1 MSPTPEKLPQR
12 LVLFLDGT
20 WNNKDDCTN
29 VLNIFNLVVEGV
41 VGEGASRR
49 VQRKY
54 YDEGVGTGVLDSMS
68 GGIFGTGLEE
78 NVREAYNWL
87 VANFNDSGDKENYQ
101 ADEIFIFGFSR
112 GAYTARSLAGFLA
125 RCGLLERGS
134 PLTVSQLWQGY
145 GQLEREKQEEDLVLD
160 RLLSRKSFHQLE
172 QLKSDPWPGAENKTL
187 IDRQEFTPTDEL
199 LAIWSRRVR
208 ITFIGI
214 FDTVGALGI
223 DALGIPGVR
232 GKLGRIHNLR
242 PSSSYLNVC
251 HALAIDENR
260 NSFQHTPLVEYLPH
274 GQEDRAPRKSLQQVW
289 FVGAHANVGGGYPN
303 NTLAQIPLSWML
315 QEAAKIGLVHHASIG
330 EARLPSA
337 ELLPAPN
344 DSFVAFSGI
353 FGPSFLR
360 QKRNF
365 RTLAP
370 ERELRAKRGEVEKSW
385 SLADAGTF
393 APGFSLFSNE
403 VVHPTVWQYAAAHP
417 QYGPP
422 QLIRHASELCD
433 RGQADPV
440 HEQVAKRP
448 LSHDWPDLPSGG
460 SAVLVFWALVAGLG
474 FLVLDGVFQLF
485 PGALGDRNW
494 VAAGV
499 VALVAVL
506 ADWGE
511 SRLNL
516 RLALGHRPEWEKAVF
531 SALFWVRAFLVI
543 CFIAGISGSIGVLL
557 AVGWNS
563 RIGQP
568 TDPWETVRNLL
579 GEQGWYLPL
588 VAFAAVAAAKLFD
601 RVLGAPTAAKPQPRK
616 DLRARIQR
624 GLNWLVGMAG
634 VAALAVLAGRLA
646 VRILTQAGIE
656 VKRMPAL
663 GDHFVSQSAEFA
675 GRYLFL
681 LVLLGICLRAFVWVS
696 LPMTRANLGR
706 LTFLMLKGRARIRQ
720 GFERLEKL
728 LARPGGQAE
737 ARLAIRSAV
746 GESLWRDILVL
757 IPLYTF
763 TLGFALKTAA
773 SWPGDARLA
782 AETAGRPLWF
792 WIVLAI
798 GVADLL
804 ESVLHLGYLGKTGPF
819 AAPGFFAVAVANTA
833 TAIKFGLLVPVAL
846 ICFATVLAGGFSILW
861 INEGQW
867 RGAVVSVIM
876 IAAMA
881 AVASVVLVNV
891 RAFLARRVA

>member
-1 MSPTPEKLPQR
+1 MSPTLEKLPQR

-29 VLNIFNLVVEGV
+29 VLNIFNLVVEGE
-41 VGEGASRR
+41 VGEGATRW

-54 YDEGVGTGVLDSMS
+54 YDEGVGTGVLDSTS
-68 GGIFGTGLEE
+68 GGMFGKGLEE

-87 VANFNDSGDKENYQ
+87 VANFNDSGENENYQ
-101 ADEIFIFGFSR
+101 ADEIYIFGFSR

-145 GQLEREKQEEDLVLD
+145 GELEREKQEEDLALD
-160 RLLSRKSFHQLE
+160 RWLSRKSFHQLE
-172 QLKSDPWPGAENKTL
+172 QLKSDPWSGAENKTL
-187 IDRQEFTPTDEL
+187 IPREDYTPTDEL

-232 GKLGRIHNLR
+232 GKLGRLHNLR
-242 PSSSYLNVC
+242 PSSSYLHVR

-274 GQEDRAPRKSLQQVW
+274 RERDREPRKTLKQVW
-289 FVGAHANVGGGYPN
+289 FVGAHSNVGGGYAN
-303 NTLAQIPLSWML
+303 NTLAQIPLGWML
-315 QEAAKIGLVHHASIG
+315 QEAADVGLVHHAPRSRALPAA
-330 EARLPSA
+330 EA
-337 ELLPAPN
+337 LPAPN
-344 DSFVAFSGI
+344 DSYVAFSGI

-365 RTLAP
+365 RVLAP
-370 ERELRAKRGEVEKSW
+370 APELRAKRGEVEKTP
-385 SLADAGTF
+385 SLADGEAYE
-393 APGFSLFSNE
+393 PGFSLFSNE
-403 VVHPTVWQYAAAHP
+403 TVHPSVWQYAAAHAN
-417 QYGPP
+417 YAPP
-422 QLIRHASELCD
+422 QLLRHADDLCE
-433 RGQADPV
+433 RGKADAV
-440 HEQVAKRP
+440 IQEVAKRP
-448 LSHDWPDLPSGG
+448 VAHDWPDLPSGG
-460 SAVLVFWALVAGLG
+460 SAVLAFWALVAGLG

-485 PGALGDRNW
+485 PGPIGDRNW

-543 CFIAGISGSIGVLL
+543 CFVAGLFGSAGVLF

-563 RIGQP
+563 RIGQH

-588 VAFAAVAAAKLFD
+588 VVFAAVAVAKLLD
-601 RVLGAPTAAKPQPRK
+601 RVLGAPTAARPQPRK
-616 DLRARIQR
+616 DLRARSVR
-624 GLNWLVGMAG
+624 GFSWLVGIASA
-634 VAALAVLAGRLA
+634 AALAVLGGRLA
-646 VRILTQAGIE
+646 VRILTQAGVE

-663 GDHFVSQSAEFA
+663 GDNLVSQPAEFA

-696 LPMTRANLGR
+696 LPMAQANLGR
-706 LTFLMLKGRARIRQ
+706 LTFLMGKGRERILQ

-728 LARPGGQAE
+728 LARPGGE
-737 ARLAIRSAV
+737 ADAQLAIRSAI

-773 SWPGDARLA
+773 SWPGASSLA
-782 AETAGRPLWF
+782 QETVGRPLWF
-792 WIVLAI
+792 WIVVAI
-798 GVADLL
+798 AVADLL
-804 ESVLHLGYLGKTGPF
+804 ESTIHLGYLGKSGPF
-819 AAPGFFAVAVANTA
+819 AAPGIWAVAVANTA
-833 TAIKFGLLVPVAL
+833 TTLKFALLAPVTL
-846 ICFATVLAGGFSILW
+846 VCLVTVLAGGFSILW
-861 INEGQW
+861 INEGEW
-867 RGAVVSVIM
+867 RGAVVSAIM
-876 IAAMA
+876 ISALA
-881 AVASVVLVNV
+881 AVAIVVIVNV
-891 RAFLARRVA
+891 RAFLARRLA